1 MQFTSSNI
9 TDIKPTNQDI
19 NNPTNDE
26 GLVYLT
32 DRLENHPTVKKS
44 INILVADDH
53 LFMRES
59 LRAMLDKTHLVK
71 NLYEVENGVQAIA
84 TLSSH
89 PVDVALLDIRMPGKD
104 GFEVIEFIHKQ
115 NLSTRV
121 IALTAFDEEAMILNL
136 MRAKVSGILFKKS
149 THHQEILSAITAVM
163 DDKNYYN
170 EKVNIVIHANPDGI
184 NHPPRIKL
192 SAREFEVIQLLC
204 RGLSTKD
211 IAEKLYL
218 SEHTIEGYRK
228 EIIKK
233 TNTRNTNELI
243 HYALSNGIVKA

>member
-1 MQFTSSNI
+1 MNDVYLVDSPESFTS
-9 TDIKPTNQDI
+9 
-19 NNPTNDE
+19 
-26 GLVYLT
+26 
-32 DRLENHPTVKKS
+32 VKKLTV
-44 INILVADDH
+44 LVADDH

-59 LRAMLDKTHLVK
+59 LRAMLEKTNLVK
-71 NLYEVENGVQAIA
+71 NLHEVENGEQAIS
-84 TLSSH
+84 TLSNNS
-89 PVDVALLDIRMPGKD
+89 VDIALLDIRMPVKD
-104 GFEVIEFIHKQ
+104 GFEVIDFIHKQ
-115 NLSTRV
+115 NLSTKV
-121 IALTAFDEEAMILNL
+121 IALTAFDEEAMIFNL

-149 THHQEILSAITAVM
+149 THQQEILAAITAVM

-192 SAREFEVIQLLC
+192 SAREFEVIVLLC
-204 RGLSTKD
+204 HGLSTKD

-228 EIIKK
+228 DIIRK

-243 HYALSNGIVKA
+243 HYALGNGIVKP

>member
-1 MQFTSSNI
+1 VDSPESFTHV
-9 TDIKPTNQDI
+9 K
-19 NNPTNDE
+19 
-26 GLVYLT
+26 
-32 DRLENHPTVKKS
+32 RLISV
-44 INILVADDH
+44 LVADDH

-59 LRAMLDKTHLVK
+59 LRAMLEKTNLVR
-71 NLYEVENGVQAIA
+71 NLHEAENGEQAIRA
-84 TLSSH
+84 LSNND
-89 PVDVALLDIRMPGKD
+89 VDIALLDIRMPVKD

-115 NLSTRV
+115 NLPTKV
-121 IALTAFDEEAMILNL
+121 IALTAFDEEAMIFNL

-149 THHQEILSAITAVM
+149 THQQEILSAITAVM

-192 SAREFEVIQLLC
+192 TAREFEVIVLLC
-204 RGLSTKD
+204 HGLSTKD

-228 EIIKK
+228 DIIRK

-243 HYALSNGIVKA
+243 HYALSNGIVKP

>member
-1 MQFTSSNI
+1 MS
-9 TDIKPTNQDI
+9 D
-19 NNPTNDE
+19 
-26 GLVYLT
+26 VYL
-32 DRLENHPTVKKS
+32 
-44 INILVADDH
+44 INSPESFTEVRKTISVLVADDH

-59 LRAMLDKTHLVK
+59 LRGMLEKTHLVK
-71 NLYEVENGVQAIA
+71 TLYEVENGLQAID

-89 PVDVALLDIRMPGKD
+89 PVDIALLDIRMPVKD

-115 NLSTRV
+115 RLPTKV
-121 IALTAFDEEAMILNL
+121 IALTAFDEEAMIFNL

-149 THHQEILSAITAVM
+149 THQQEILSAITAVM

-192 SAREFEVIQLLC
+192 SAREFEVIVLLC
-204 RGLSTKD
+204 HGLSTKD

-228 EIIKK
+228 DIIRK

-243 HYALSNGIVKA
+243 HYALSNGIVQP

>member
-1 MQFTSSNI
+1 MN
-9 TDIKPTNQDI
+9 
-19 NNPTNDE
+19 
-26 GLVYLT
+26 V
-32 DRLENHPTVKKS
+32 
-44 INILVADDH
+44 LVADDH

-59 LRAMLDKTHLVK
+59 LRAMLAKTQLVK
-71 NLYEVENGVQAIA
+71 NLIEVENGEQAIA
-84 TLSSH
+84 ALSTQSI
-89 PVDVALLDIRMPGKD
+89 DIALLDVRMPVKD
-104 GFEVIEFIHKQ
+104 GFEVIEFIRKN
-115 NLSTRV
+115 NLSTKV
-121 IALTAFDEEAMILNL
+121 IALTAFDEEAMIFNL

-149 THHQEILSAITAVM
+149 THHQEILSAISAVM

-192 SAREFEVIQLLC
+192 SAREFEVIVLLC

-228 EIIKK
+228 DIIRK
-233 TNTRNTNELI
+233 TNTKNTNELI

>member
-1 MQFTSSNI
+1 L
-9 TDIKPTNQDI
+9 DD
-19 NNPTNDE
+19 
-26 GLVYLT
+26 VYLVIHPESVT
-32 DRLENHPTVKKS
+32 DLKKTITV
-44 INILVADDH
+44 LVADDH

-59 LRAMLDKTHLVK
+59 LRGMLEKTDLVK
-71 NLYEVENGVQAIA
+71 KLYEVENGQQAIE
-84 TLSSH
+84 TLSSY
-89 PVDVALLDIRMPGKD
+89 PVDIALLDIRMPVKD

-115 NLSTRV
+115 NLATKV
-121 IALTAFDEEAMILNL
+121 IALTAFDEEAMIFNL

-149 THHQEILSAITAVM
+149 THQQEILSAITAVM

-192 SAREFEVIQLLC
+192 SAREFEVIVLLC
-204 RGLSTKD
+204 HGLSTKD

-228 EIIKK
+228 DIIRK

-243 HYALSNGIVKA
+243 HYALSNGIVKS

>member
-1 MQFTSSNI
+1 VEVPESFTSV
-9 TDIKPTNQDI
+9 KRLI
-19 NNPTNDE
+19 N
-26 GLVYLT
+26 V
-32 DRLENHPTVKKS
+32 
-44 INILVADDH
+44 LVADDH

-59 LRAMLDKTHLVK
+59 LRAMLEKTSLVRS
-71 NLYEVENGVQAIA
+71 LHEVENGEEAIR
-84 TLSSH
+84 TLSSNT
-89 PVDVALLDIRMPGKD
+89 VDIALLDIRMPVKD

-115 NLSTRV
+115 NLPTKV
-121 IALTAFDEEAMILNL
+121 IALTAFDEEAMIFNL

-149 THHQEILSAITAVM
+149 THQQEILSAITAVM

-192 SAREFEVIQLLC
+192 SAREFEVIVLLC
-204 RGLSTKD
+204 HGLSTKD

-228 EIIKK
+228 DIIRK

-243 HYALSNGIVKA
+243 HYALSNGIVKP

>member
-1 MQFTSSNI
+1 MS
-9 TDIKPTNQDI
+9 D
-19 NNPTNDE
+19 
-26 GLVYLT
+26 VYLINIPESFT
-32 DRLENHPTVKKS
+32 EVKKT
-44 INILVADDH
+44 ITVLVADDH

-59 LRAMLDKTHLVK
+59 LRGMLDKTHLVK
-71 NLYEVENGVQAIA
+71 TLYEVENGLQAIE

-89 PVDVALLDIRMPGKD
+89 AVDVALLDIRMPVKD
-104 GFEVIEFIHKQ
+104 GFEVIEYIHKQ
-115 NLSTRV
+115 HLQTKV
-121 IALTAFDEEAMILNL
+121 IALTAFDEEAMIFNL

-149 THHQEILSAITAVM
+149 THQQEILSAITAVM

-170 EKVNIVIHANPDGI
+170 EKVNIVIHANPDGV

-192 SAREFEVIQLLC
+192 SAREFEVIVLLC
-204 RGLSTKD
+204 HGLSTKD

-228 EIIKK
+228 DIIRK

-243 HYALSNGIVKA
+243 HYALSNGIVQP